1 MQHRLAE
8 LDNKLQRIKE
18 LGLNSR
24 VPPRMVNNVNS
35 TIIQGAPTTV
45 LECVSQEIE
54 ELSQTRYT
62 DRALTEDLRV
72 EVLKIQNRINSSMLV
87 LGMTSLITIILYRKS
102 NEQITD
108 LESEIS

>member
-1 MQHRLAE
+1 M
-8 LDNKLQRIKE
+8 DNKLQRIME

-62 DRALTEDLRV
+62 DKVLTEDLR
-72 EVLKIQNRINSSMLV
+72 S
-87 LGMTSLITIILYRKS
+87 
-102 NEQITD
+102 
-108 LESEIS
+108 